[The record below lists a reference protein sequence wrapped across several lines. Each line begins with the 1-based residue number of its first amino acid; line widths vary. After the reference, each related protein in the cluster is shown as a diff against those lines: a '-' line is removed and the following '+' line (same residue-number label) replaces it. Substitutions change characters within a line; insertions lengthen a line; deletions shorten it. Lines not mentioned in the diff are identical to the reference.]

1 MKHMQT
7 LMDKIDPVVD
17 NATKENVAK
26 LIHEL
31 DDTRDINIFKAKLRQ
46 KGKLTLELEQVFNG
60 GV

>member
-26 LIHEL
+26 LIYEL